1 MAGADDELR
10 NLRDAEDRIVALRLC
25 HRFSDNVGM
34 VEQVA
39 GAMKAIGNGLDQ
51 RGQALVARLQAN
63 DATVSVADLYNTVRL
78 VELVE
83 GPEKADRLRLAGVK
97 AMTG

>member
-25 HRFSDNVGM
+25 HRFSDDVGM

-83 GPEKADRLRLAGVK
+83 EIGRAAGRER
-97 AMTG
+97 GGQYG